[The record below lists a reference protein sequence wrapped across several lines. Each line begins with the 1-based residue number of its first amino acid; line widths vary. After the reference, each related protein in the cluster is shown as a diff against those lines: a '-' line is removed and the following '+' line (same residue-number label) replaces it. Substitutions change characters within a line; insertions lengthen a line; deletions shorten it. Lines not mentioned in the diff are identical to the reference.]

1 MRAIIFALAVT
12 VASVASAQYPGGVQ
26 VLGPYQPSPWGG
38 SYYYN
43 PSVPPYRGPI
53 ASPYWGFDDDY
64 ATARELR
71 RLRWSIEGAAISRRR
86 GR

>member
-53 ASPYWGFDDDY
+53 ASPYWYDDYSDY

-71 RLRWSIEGAAISRRR
+71 RIRWELEDARIGRRR
-86 GR
+86 R